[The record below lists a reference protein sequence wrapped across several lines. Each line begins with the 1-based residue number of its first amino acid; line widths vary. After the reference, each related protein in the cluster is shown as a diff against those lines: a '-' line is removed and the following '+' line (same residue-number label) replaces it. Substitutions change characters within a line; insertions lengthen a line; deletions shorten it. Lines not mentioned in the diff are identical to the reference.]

1 MGIILRIAV
10 TTATVF
16 FLAQYMAGISVAS
29 WKTALLVAVM
39 LGILSV
45 TVRPILYLI
54 TLPVN
59 LITFGL
65 FAYVL
70 NALMVMLVPYI
81 VSNFYVAGFLP
92 ALLFAFV
99 ITCVQSLL
107 GFDD

>member
-70 NALMVMLVPYI
+70 NALMVMLAVHR
-81 VSNFYVAGFLP
+81 FQFLRCR
-92 ALLFAFV
+92 FF
-99 ITCVQSLL
+99 TCASLRVCYHVCAVTARI
-107 GFDD
+107 